1 MGAQQPFSMSLS
13 VKDPFS
19 MAIGACNPLSMSQD
33 DHAANADDGDK
44 DNAGADADA
53 NTVDV
58 RSIRRC

>member
-1 MGAQQPFSMSLS
+1 MS
-13 VKDPFS
+13 
-19 MAIGACNPLSMSQD
+19 

-44 DNAGADADA
+44 DDAGTDADA

>member
-1 MGAQQPFSMSLS
+1 MSMS
-13 VKDPFS
+13 
-19 MAIGACNPLSMSQD
+19 

-44 DNAGADADA
+44 DDAGTDADA